1 MRAAGALFARASWH
15 RDSVGKFD
23 RLRDTRAAES
33 RRLEARTAD
42 AAAARLLLSSQ
53 VADTLMSLRA
63 CRLILDLRREDI
75 ASRQRDPVLT
85 WWRVELG
92 FAAPVDASRSL
103 SGVSDAEVGLASL
116 DESCFK
122 DLDALVGLQCLCA
135 SEIETRLRS
144 PASPPKR
151 TNYEASVLP
160 KPPAATLTLPA
171 LVFAR
176 HPGVMAAEREVAACS
191 AEIGDARANR
201 LPIFNPTAAL
211 SGN

>member
-1 MRAAGALFARASWH
+1 
-15 RDSVGKFD
+15 
-23 RLRDTRAAES
+23 
-33 RRLEARTAD
+33 
-42 AAAARLLLSSQ
+42 
-53 VADTLMSLRA
+53 MSLRA
-63 CRLILDLRREDI
+63 CRLILDLRREDV
-75 ASRQRDPVLT
+75 ASKQRDSVQT
-85 WWRVELG
+85 WWRVGLG
-92 FAAPVDASRSL
+92 FAEPVDASRSL
-103 SGVSDAEVGLASL
+103 SGVSDAEVALVRQ

-122 DLDALVGLQCLCA
+122 DLDALVGPPCLFA

-144 PASPPKR
+144 PARPPKR

-176 HPGVMAAEREVAACS
+176 HPGVMAAEREVAACC